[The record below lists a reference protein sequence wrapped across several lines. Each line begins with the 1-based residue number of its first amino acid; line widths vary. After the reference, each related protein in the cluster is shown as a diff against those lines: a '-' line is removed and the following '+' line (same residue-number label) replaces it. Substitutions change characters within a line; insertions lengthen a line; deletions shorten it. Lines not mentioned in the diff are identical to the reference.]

1 MTVALAITG
10 FILISIPLAFLVAR
24 VARYAS

>member
-1 MTVALAITG
+1 MTVVIAIIAL
-10 FILISIPLAFLVAR
+10 ILISLPLAFLVAR